1 MRRVTMLLRT
11 VLLAALF
18 APLQLHAHAPAA
30 AGAPVTSQPLVSI
43 AALDTSAFIDDQVFT
58 VQGIVTRTDNPIV
71 LQDASGAT
79 EVDFSATAPSLRLG
93 DEVQVTGTVRPGLF
107 GARFSKAMV
116 RLLGPSVPYP
126 PLAITP
132 SMAASGRYQRRFIVT
147 EGVLL
152 SASQQQQK
160 VQLLLQRGNQRFVA
174 ELPAFV
180 SADDLNRLWHGSV
193 MSVRGVCLVAEH
205 TEGALVPFR
214 VLMRSQ
220 EDLRQIAPPPFWTR
234 GHLLA
239 MCALVLL
246 AAYAGHYFYLRLV
259 RWRFHLILQER
270 ARVAHDLHDT
280 LAQSFAGIGFQL
292 QALRKASAPYSAV
305 IAPYLDLAIGM
316 VSHSHE
322 DARRAI
328 AMLKPAD
335 FNTGSLLDNLRLQ
348 GEQLTQG
355 GELTFQVHSKGENRV
370 LSREIEQQLLRVGHE
385 AITNAISHAQATA
398 IEITLEYCARHV
410 ELLVSDN
417 GKGMPEGEPRAEDG
431 TPLRGYGIAGMRTRT
446 RAVGGNFRLHTT
458 AGRGVTVYVK
468 LPVKTR
474 NTAARWRHSVMELLF
489 P

>member
-1 MRRVTMLLRT
+1 MCSIPSPLQT
-11 VLLAALF
+11 VLFAALL
-18 APLQLHAHAPAA
+18 ATSQSLAQAPAT
-30 AGAPVTSQPLVSI
+30 AGATATSQPFVSI
-43 AALDTSAFIDDQVFT
+43 AALDTSAFTVDQVFT
-58 VQGIVTRTDNPIV
+58 VQGVITRTDNPMV

-79 EVDFSATAPSLRLG
+79 EVDSVSTAPSLRLG

-107 GARFSKAMV
+107 GAHFSKATV
-116 RLLGPSVPYP
+116 RLLGPSLPYP

-152 SASQQQQK
+152 SAREQHHT
-160 VQLLLQRGNQRFVA
+160 VQLLLESGHQRFLA
-174 ELPAFV
+174 ELPALV
-180 SADDLNRLWHGSV
+180 SADDLNRLWEGSL
-193 MSVRGVCLVAEH
+193 MSVRGVCLVAAS
-205 TEGALVPFR
+205 TDGALVPFR

-220 EDLRQIAPPPFWTR
+220 EDLRQSAPPPFWTR

-292 QALRKASAPYSAV
+292 QALRKASAPCSAA
-305 IAPYLDLAIGM
+305 IAPYLDLAISM

-328 AMLKPAD
+328 AMLEPAN

-355 GELTFQVHSKGENRV
+355 GELTFQVRSKGENRV
-370 LSREIEQQLLRVGHE
+370 LPREIEQQLLRVGHE

-398 IEITLEYCARHV
+398 IEITLEYRPQHV

-417 GKGMPEGEPRAEDG
+417 GKGLPEGEPRAEDG
-431 TPLRGYGIAGMRTRT
+431 TPLHGYGIAGMRTRT
-446 RAVGGNFRLHTT
+446 RAVGGTFRLQST
-458 AGRGVTVYVK
+458 AGRGVTVYVN
-468 LPVKTR
+468 LPVKAP
-474 NTAARWRHSVMELLF
+474 NTAARWRTVLTERLF
-489 P
+489 S